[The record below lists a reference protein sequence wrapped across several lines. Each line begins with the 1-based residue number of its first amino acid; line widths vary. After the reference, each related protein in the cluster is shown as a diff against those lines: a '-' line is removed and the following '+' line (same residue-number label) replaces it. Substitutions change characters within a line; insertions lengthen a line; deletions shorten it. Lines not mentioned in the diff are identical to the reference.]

1 MAVKGKPAQYKQTS
15 RKGKKAWR
23 KNIDLTDIESNI
35 EKQNELK
42 ITHGAET
49 MENVTND
56 KLFQI
61 DTDGD
66 EILKEKLIKRKQIK
80 KNLKSTEILDAIK
93 TNSKV
98 DVLKHPKLNNKHSNN
113 NGKELTSNSKK
124 NGKVQGVS
132 KKELN
137 KLMALAGKK
146 MGESKL
152 KTRVSKEGLVK
163 SDSFDLWGEP
173 KKDKV
178 QLPSGIEFKA
188 KKEEIPKELLEK
200 STTSWSKASVLPK
213 TMLEEPVQIAK
224 FDDTPHAGK
233 SYNPHKRDWSDLV
246 NNEYK
251 KEQIKEED
259 RIALEEYRKKIKHLM
274 ETIDNTEEDSSS
286 DDDNKEVNDEEDESD
301 EDNSDKY
308 RLSLNEATKRKKKTK
323 YQRNKAK
330 RHEEKVKLQNE
341 LKELKQKVKELENID
356 EIEQQIN
363 NSTQNV
369 LRTEKNKKRKANRN
383 KLGTKYG
390 ILHEK
395 LEIKFEDELQDSS
408 LRKLKPEGNL
418 LYENVRKLQSTGKTE
433 SRIQVHKGRRY
444 KQKVTEKWTYKDF
457 K

>member
-1 MAVKGKPAQYKQTS
+1 MAAVGKPAQYKQSS

-23 KNIDLTDIESNI
+23 KNIDLTDIESKI

-49 MENVTND
+49 MEKVADD

-61 DTDGD
+61 DTHGD
-66 EILKEKLIKRKQIK
+66 EVLKEKLIKRKQIK
-80 KNLKSTEILDAIK
+80 KNLKSTEILEAIK

-98 DVLKHPKLNNKHSNN
+98 DVLKHPKLNNKHANDS
-113 NGKELTSNSKK
+113 GSASNSKK

-163 SDSFDLWGEP
+163 SDSFDLWGET
-173 KKDKV
+173 KTDKV
-178 QLPSGIEFKA
+178 QLPSGIEIKA
-188 KKEEIPKELLEK
+188 KKEIIPKALLEK
-200 STTSWSKASVLPK
+200 STTGWSKATVLPK
-213 TMLEEPVQIAK
+213 TLLEKPVQIAE

-233 SYNPHKRDWSDLV
+233 SYNPDKRQWSELLDH
-246 NNEYK
+246 EYK
-251 KEQIKEED
+251 IEKVKEET
-259 RIALEEYRKKIKHLM
+259 RIALDEYKAKIQHLM
-274 ETIDNTEEDSSS
+274 ETLENSEEDSSS
-286 DDDNKEVNDEEDESD
+286 DDDNSDSESD
-301 EDNSDKY
+301 GNDDENEDTEDKY
-308 RLSLNEATKRKKKTK
+308 KLSLNPAIKRKKKTK

-330 RHEEKVKLQNE
+330 KHEERLQLQNE
-341 LKELKQKVKELENID
+341 LKELKRKVKELEKLE
-356 EIEQQIN
+356 EIEQEVE
-363 NSTQNV
+363 NSTQNTV
-369 LRTEKNKKRKANRN
+369 KGDKDKKRKATRN

-395 LEIKFEDELQDSS
+395 LEIKFEDELEDSS

-418 LYENVRKLQSTGKTE
+418 LYENVRKLQSTGKVE

-444 KQKVTEKWTYKDF
+444 KQKITEKWTYKDF